1 MRACVRRCVRA
12 CAALRFSAAGC
23 TISRGC
29 TSLARGSPRGFKRA
43 LSAVCRSALSRRGIV
58 KTRRALDS
66 KIMRD
71 EVAHRSD
78 RPIDRTTR
86 VTKLSLMRRSIVK
99 RGARFFFPLP
109 PLWNPFPHFSVSRE
123 RGSRG
128 RHTTH
133 VIFIFSRSLTFM
145 STRAR

>member
-1 MRACVRRCVRA
+1 MKRVRACVRRCVRA

-99 RGARFFFPLP
+99 RGARFFSLS
-109 PLWNPFPHFSVSRE
+109 PHF
-123 RGSRG
+123 GILFL
-128 RHTTH
+128 
-133 VIFIFSRSLTFM
+133 IFPFRANEDQEVDTPPMSFSFSRDH
-145 STRAR
+145 